1 MVPDGSGA
9 RRGSPGYGDSANNEP
24 DNEQSEELGVLVLH
38 PHWKTLLRP
47 LVIAVVLVAAAL
59 VIEAVIPSG
68 NAAAAERL
76 VVAAIAIL
84 ALLIWLMIPVLRW
97 RLTTYELTTRRLRVR
112 EGILTR
118 RGRDIPLARVNDVSF
133 NRGLTDR
140 IFGSGRLV
148 VESAGEHG
156 QIVLNN
162 IPNVENVQSTLFQLV
177 EDEQQRLGGEQRYGQ
192 P

>member
-1 MVPDGSGA
+1 MCDMVHEGSGA
-9 RRGSPGYGDSANNEP
+9 RSGSPGHDDSA
-24 DNEQSEELGVLVLH
+24 DEELSVLQLH

-47 LVIAVVLVAAAL
+47 FAVAVILIAAAL
-59 VIEAVIPSG
+59 VLEAVIPSG
-68 NAAAAERL
+68 SAAAGERL
-76 VVAAIAIL
+76 AVAAIAIL

-112 EGILTR
+112 EGILSR

-133 NRGLTDR
+133 ARGVTDR
-140 IFGSGRLV
+140 LFGSGRLV

-156 QIVLNN
+156 QILLND
-162 IPNVENVQSTLFQLV
+162 IPDVENVQSTLFQLV

>member
-1 MVPDGSGA
+1 MVPEGSAA
-9 RRGSPGYGDSANNEP
+9 RSGSPGYGDSANNEP
-24 DNEQSEELGVLVLH
+24 NNEHSEELSVLELH

-47 LVIAVVLVAAAL
+47 LAIAVVLIAAAL

-68 NAAAAERL
+68 KAAAAERL

-84 ALLIWLMIPVLRW
+84 ALLIWLMVPVLRW

-112 EGILTR
+112 EGILSR

-133 NRGLTDR
+133 DRGLTDR

-156 QIVLNN
+156 QIVLND
-162 IPNVENVQSTLFQLV
+162 IPNVENVQSTLFKLV

>member
-1 MVPDGSGA
+1 MVPEGSGA
-9 RRGSPGYGDSANNEP
+9 RNASPGHGDSASSA
-24 DNEQSEELGVLVLH
+24 QSEELTVLELH

-47 LVIAVVLVAAAL
+47 LAIAVVLIAAAL

-68 NAAAAERL
+68 KAAAAERL
-76 VVAAIAIL
+76 VVAVVAIL

-112 EGILTR
+112 EGILSR

-133 NRGLTDR
+133 ARGLTDR

-156 QIVLNN
+156 QIVLND

>member
-1 MVPDGSGA
+1 MVPEGSGA
-9 RRGSPGYGDSANNEP
+9 RSGSPGYGDSANNAP
-24 DNEQSEELGVLVLH
+24 NNQQSEELSVLELH

-47 LVIAVVLVAAAL
+47 LAIAVVLIAAAL
-59 VIEAVIPSG
+59 VLEAVIPSG

-76 VVAAIAIL
+76 IVAAIAIL

-112 EGILTR
+112 EGILSR

-156 QIVLNN
+156 QIVLND